1 MKPDILV
8 FMSDQHGGKF
18 MSHTGDD
25 LVRTPNLDRIAEN
38 GASFTNAYTSCPL
51 CVPARLSFLTGQL
64 PARSKIF
71 TNEQALPSDQAT
83 FLHSLTAAGYET
95 VLCGRMHFRGPDQR
109 HGFSKR
115 IFGDMTPTVWNSRSP
130 SFRENRNPK
139 MAPTFV
145 DPFASAYSGKGFS
158 AVLEYDRH
166 VIDAALEYLKMD
178 HEKPQ
183 CVVIG
188 TYGPH
193 SPYIAPPDLYDY
205 YREKIDLPR
214 SMKNDLDFDTSQIR
228 ARVAV
233 EKFCYQVYHP
243 EKEISDADIL
253 ASRAAYLGMIEYQ
266 DQLIGEVKDAWDNF
280 LQKHNREGLFVYTS
294 DHGQQNGEKGFF
306 GKVNFFEESACIPFI
321 FEGHGVKK
329 HTQIN
334 TPVSLMDI
342 SPTLCEVAGA
352 EAPPGQDGLSLIGA
366 LQDGEEDS
374 AREVLSDIYPL
385 QKGYTILKDALKEID
400 LEKLSVP
407 GRMLRSGKWKYIHYY
422 CNDADDLLFD
432 LENDPYEQV
441 NALESNGSV
450 AKELKEKLCQGWDPE
465 SILNHLEEQSE
476 SMSLIDA
483 YGTSLEIKEN
493 DSSEFWFSENV
504 DKYDCVQ

>member
-64 PARSKIF
+64 PARSKIY

-83 FLHSLTAAGYET
+83 FLHSLTAEGYET

-115 IFGDMTPTVWNSRSP
+115 IFGDMTPTQWNRRST

-139 MAPTFV
+139 MAPTYL
-145 DPFASAYSGKGFS
+145 DPFAVAYAGEGFS
-158 AVLEYDRH
+158 AVLEYDRF
-166 VIDAALEYLKMD
+166 VTDAALAYLNEKHD
-178 HEKPQ
+178 KPQ
-183 CVVIG
+183 CIVVG

-205 YREKIDLPR
+205 YRDKIDIPR
-214 SMKNDLDFDTSQIR
+214 SMKNDLNFDTVHTRFQV
-228 ARVAV
+228 AR
-233 EKFCYQVYHP
+233 EKMCYQVFHP
-243 EKEISDADIL
+243 EKEVSEADIL
-253 ASRAAYLGMIEYQ
+253 SARAAYLGMIEYQ
-266 DQLIGEVKDAWDNF
+266 DQLIGEVKGAWDNY
-280 LQKHNREGLFVYTS
+280 LQRNNREGLFVYTS

-306 GKVNFFEESACIPFI
+306 GKLNFFEESACIPFI
-321 FEGHGVKK
+321 FEGHGVEK

-334 TPVSLMDI
+334 APVSLMDI
-342 SPTLCEVAGA
+342 APTLCEITGA
-352 EAPPGQDGLSLIGA
+352 EAPPRQDGQSLTGA
-366 LQDGEEDS
+366 IQNGEEDHQ
-374 AREVLSDIYPL
+374 REVLSDFFPVRNRNP
-385 QKGYTILKDALKEID
+385 DLKEAYPGID
-400 LEKLSVP
+400 LEKIFVP
-407 GRMLRSGKWKYIHYY
+407 GRMLRSEKWKYIHFYQH
-422 CNDADDLLFD
+422 DADDLLFD
-432 LENDPYEQV
+432 LDNDPYEQV
-441 NALESNGSV
+441 NAMESAGSV
-450 AKELKEKLCQGWDPE
+450 AKELKGRLCQGWDPE
-465 SILNHLEEQSE
+465 GIMNHLEEKSE
-476 SMSLIDA
+476 SMSLIDG
-483 YGTSLEIKEN
+483 YGMSLEIKEN

-504 DKYDCVQ
+504 DKYDCEQ

>member
-64 PARSKIF
+64 PARSKIY

-130 SFRENRNPK
+130 SFQENRNPK
-139 MAPTFV
+139 MTPTYL

-158 AVLEYDRH
+158 AVLEYDRF
-166 VIDAALEYLKMD
+166 VVDAAIEYLKMD
-178 HEKPQ
+178 HDKPQ
-183 CVVIG
+183 CVVVG

-193 SPYIAPPDLYDY
+193 SPYIAPPELYDY
-205 YREKIDLPR
+205 YRDKIDLPR
-214 SMKNDLDFDTSQIR
+214 SMKNDLNFETLHTR
-228 ARVAV
+228 FRVAM
-233 EKFCYQVYHP
+233 EKRCYQTFHP
-243 EKEISDADIL
+243 EKEISEDEIL
-253 ASRAAYLGMIEYQ
+253 ATRAAYLGMIEYQ
-266 DQLIGEVKDAWDNF
+266 DQLIGEVKGAWDNF
-280 LQKHNREGLFVYTS
+280 LQKNNREGLFVYTS

-306 GKVNFFEESACIPFI
+306 GKLNFFEESACIPFV
-321 FEGHGVKK
+321 FEGYGVKK
-329 HTQIN
+329 NTQIN
-334 TPVSLMDI
+334 SPASLMDI
-342 SPTLCEVAGA
+342 APTLCEIADA
-352 EAPPGQDGLSLIGA
+352 EAPPRQDGQSLAGTILNG
-366 LQDGEEDS
+366 GEDS
-374 AREVLSDIYPL
+374 AREVLSDFFPVRRRGTNNIYPEFD
-385 QKGYTILKDALKEID
+385 Q
-400 LEKLSVP
+400 EKIFVP
-407 GRMLRSGKWKYIHYY
+407 ARMIRSGKWKYIHYY
-422 CNDADDLLFD
+422 QNDGDDLLFD
-432 LENDPYEQV
+432 LENDPYEQT
-441 NALESNGSV
+441 NALVSNGPV
-450 AKELKEKLCQGWDPE
+450 ADKLKEKLCQGWDPE
-465 SILNHLEEQSE
+465 GILSHLEEQSE
-476 SMSLIDA
+476 SMSLING
-483 YGTSLEIKEN
+483 YGKSLEIKEN